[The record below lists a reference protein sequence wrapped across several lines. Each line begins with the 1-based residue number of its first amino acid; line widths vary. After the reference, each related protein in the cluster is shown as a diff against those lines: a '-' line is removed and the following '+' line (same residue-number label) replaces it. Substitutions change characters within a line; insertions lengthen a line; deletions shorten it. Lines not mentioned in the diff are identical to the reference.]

1 MFSVK
6 WVRENLELVK
16 TALGN
21 RGESVDLDR
30 FTDLD
35 SERRGLLSEAEEL
48 KRERN
53 LVSAEIA
60 RLKLKGEETQPKV
73 QRMREV
79 SKRVKELNQEIRQV
93 DEKLNEIL
101 SWIPNIPHSSVP
113 VGEDESSS
121 VVVREGG
128 ERRGVNF
135 RPLPHYELGATLGIL
150 DFKKAAKVSGANF
163 PCYSGLGAQ
172 LERALV
178 NFMLDLHTR
187 KHDYVEIFPPFLAN
201 RQSMFST
208 GQLPKLEDDMYV
220 CEVDD
225 YFLNPTGEVPLVNL
239 HRGETLREDDL
250 PKRYVTYTACFR
262 REAGSYGK
270 ETKGLLRVHQFNKVE
285 LVSLTTPESSY
296 DELEKLLSHA
306 EEVVR
311 LLNLPYRVTLLSTGE
326 LPFASAKTY
335 DVEVWA
341 PGVERWL
348 EVSSISNAEDFQA
361 RRADLKFRRGGRS
374 LHLHTLNASGVA
386 TPRTFAA
393 IIENY
398 QEANGL
404 VLIPEVLRPYMD
416 GLERMG

>member
-1 MFSVK
+1 MFSAK

-16 TALGN
+16 TALAN
-21 RGESVDLDR
+21 RGESVDLGR

-35 SERRGLLSEAEEL
+35 SERRTLLSEAEEL

-53 LVSAEIA
+53 LVSTEIA
-60 RLKLKGEETQPKV
+60 RLKLNGEKAQAKV
-73 QRMREV
+73 ERMREV
-79 SKRVKELNQEIRQV
+79 SKKVKELNQKIRQV
-93 DEKLNEIL
+93 DEKLNEAL
-101 SWIPNIPHSSVP
+101 SWIPNMPHSSVP
-113 VGEDESSS
+113 VGADESSS
-121 VVVREGG
+121 RVVREGG
-128 ERRGVNF
+128 KRRDFNF
-135 RPLPHYELGATLGIL
+135 HPLPHYELGATLGIL

-163 PCYSGLGAQ
+163 PCYSGLGAR

-178 NFMLDLHTR
+178 NFMLDLHVR
-187 KHDYVEIFPPFLAN
+187 EHGHVEIFPPFLAN

-220 CEVDD
+220 CEVDG

-262 REAGSYGK
+262 REAGSYGR

-285 LVSLTTPESSY
+285 LVSLTAPEDSY

-306 EEVVR
+306 EKVMS

-341 PGVERWL
+341 PGVGRWL

-374 LHLHTLNASGVA
+374 LYLHTLNASGVA

-393 IIENY
+393 IVENY
-398 QEANGL
+398 QQANGW

-416 GLERMG
+416 GLERME

>member
-1 MFSVK
+1 MFSAK
-6 WVRENLELVK
+6 WVRENLGLVK

-60 RLKLKGEETQPKV
+60 RLKLKGEEAQPKV

-101 SWIPNIPHSSVP
+101 SWIPNVPHSSVP

-128 ERRGVNF
+128 ERRDFNF
-135 RPLPHYELGATLGIL
+135 RPLPHYELGTTLGIL

-163 PCYSGLGAQ
+163 PCYSGLGAG

-262 REAGSYGK
+262 REAGSYGR